1 MSAADEVKALLGK
14 LMPYILQSDVDGLA
28 EQISKLPVE
37 DQDTWLNGC
46 RQAITFSRAV
56 IDKVEGLKRQQG
68 RA

>member
-37 DQDTWLNGC
+37 DQDT
-46 RQAITFSRAV
+46 RS
-56 IDKVEGLKRQQG
+56 D
-68 RA
+68 